1 MKRILEVC
9 DSTPIREIIS
19 QVCREMGFAVVEAA
33 CGDEAI
39 VLFRER
45 GPLDLVLTDLYY
57 FDEITEP
64 PLRKSDCLRDG
75 FQFAK
80 SVRTITPDQE
90 IAIHTGSE
98 LQLTGDLAEMPILN
112 KGERDFLPKLRTLLN
127 RL

>member
-45 GPLDLVLTDLYY
+45 GPFDLVLTDLYY
-57 FDEITEP
+57 FDEITDLMRSQSHLSASRIASEMVFS
-64 PLRKSDCLRDG
+64 LRNLSAR
-75 FQFAK
+75 
-80 SVRTITPDQE
+80 
-90 IAIHTGSE
+90 
-98 LQLTGDLAEMPILN
+98 
-112 KGERDFLPKLRTLLN
+112 
-127 RL
+127 

>member
-1 MKRILEVC
+1 
-9 DSTPIREIIS
+9 
-19 QVCREMGFAVVEAA
+19 MGFAVVEAA

-45 GPLDLVLTDLYY
+45 GPFDLVLTDLYY

-64 PLRKSDCLRDG
+64 PLRRSDSLRDG
-75 FQFAK
+75 IQFAK
-80 SVRTITPDQE
+80 SVRRMKPDQE

-98 LQLTGDLAEMPILN
+98 LPLTGDLAEMPIL
-112 KGERDFLPKLRTLLN
+112 KKDASDFLPELRTLLN